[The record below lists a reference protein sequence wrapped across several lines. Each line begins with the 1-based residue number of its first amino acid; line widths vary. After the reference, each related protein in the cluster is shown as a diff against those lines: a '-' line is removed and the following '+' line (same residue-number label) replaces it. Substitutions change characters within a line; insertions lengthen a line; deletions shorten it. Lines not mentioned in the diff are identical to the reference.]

1 MFKGAKGIYR
11 DENAKELNEQLVQ
24 LLDDLELEYES
35 LNESLMD
42 LTMCHS
48 EQREKTFLELLE
60 NSTDINEI
68 INIKT
73 QQKLLNSIIPR
84 VRSIVFNGYEETRVT
99 TNRHSRM
106 TPIEVREWLG
116 KTVKPL
122 ILDGEKIQSK
132 IAVIVNLDSSAV
144 SRRVKKAYGVT
155 WAEYVVKVQQGIY

>member
-1 MFKGAKGIYR
+1 
-11 DENAKELNEQLVQ
+11 

-42 LTMCHS
+42 LTMCPS

-84 VRSIVFNGYEETRVT
+84 VRGIVFNGYEETRVT